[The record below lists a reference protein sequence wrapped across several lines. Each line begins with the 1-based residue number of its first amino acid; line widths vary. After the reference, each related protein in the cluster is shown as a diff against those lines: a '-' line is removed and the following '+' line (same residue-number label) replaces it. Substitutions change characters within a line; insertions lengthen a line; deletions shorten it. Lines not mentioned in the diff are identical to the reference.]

1 MMEVRVDKEEA
12 VLGASERSVEAPKI
26 AGTQIEPVG
35 VVRRPDP
42 EVPAKATRRR
52 FSARYK
58 LRILE
63 QTDGCDSGEVGAL
76 LRREGL
82 YHSNLQTWKKQR
94 DEGILEGLTPRKR
107 GRKPMPVN
115 PLDSQLR
122 ELQAENRKLKV
133 KIEKFEAMLELQ
145 KKVSQLLGIS
155 LAGSQESED
164 ES

>member
-1 MMEVRVDKEEA
+1 
-12 VLGASERSVEAPKI
+12 
-26 AGTQIEPVG
+26 

-94 DEGILEGLTPRKR
+94 DEGTLEGLTPRKR
-107 GRKPMPVN
+107 GRKPKPVN

-122 ELQAENRKLKV
+122 QLQSENRKLKV
-133 KIEKFEAMLELQ
+133 KIEKYEAMLELQ